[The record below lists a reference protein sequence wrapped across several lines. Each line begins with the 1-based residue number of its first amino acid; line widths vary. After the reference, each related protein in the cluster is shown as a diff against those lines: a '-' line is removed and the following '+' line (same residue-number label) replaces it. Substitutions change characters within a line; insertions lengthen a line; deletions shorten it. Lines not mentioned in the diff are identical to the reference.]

1 MKYNIRYI
9 TILGIALS
17 FTFTSCNDFLDEMP
31 DNRTELT
38 TERSITKI
46 LVSAYPTTVN
56 CEICEL
62 SSDNIDEN
70 SSIYSYWALM
80 EQHLYNWQQTTEE
93 EQDSPQAL
101 WTDCYNAIS
110 SANQALI
117 AIEKLGK
124 PTSLDPQRGEALV
137 CRAYSHF
144 LLATTFCH
152 AYNNNTS
159 QNLGIPYMTEVE
171 TTVLPHY
178 SRGTLEET
186 YQKIASDLEEGIP
199 LIDDN
204 LYSIPKYH
212 FNKKAAHAFAA
223 RFYLYYMKQDFSNC
237 NKVIEYATKVLGG
250 NSGEYLRDW
259 QALGL
264 LSPNKTVQP
273 NAFVSAD
280 NQANLLIISANS
292 WWPYIGDPGY
302 SPGEKYCNNDIT
314 AMENCKSV
322 GPWGNES
329 SYYQKP
335 FAPGGSIKNGFR
347 RLALYTEFSEDGSS
361 YVGHLLLPAFTI
373 DETLLCRAEAYTLL
387 KRYDEAAADI
397 DSWQKAFTKN
407 TGTLTKETI
416 NDFYAAIEY
425 YKPEIPTVKKTL
437 NPDFVIEDGMQ
448 ENIIHCILHARR
460 ILTLEEGLRWQDI
473 KRYGIVIYRR
483 YFEGHSLVNI
493 TDQLRADDPRR
504 AIQIPANVITA
515 GMQPNPRD

>member
-1 MKYNIRYI
+1 MKYKIYYI
-9 TILGIALS
+9 TMLVTALS
-17 FTFTSCNDFLDEMP
+17 LTITSCNDFLDTMP
-31 DNRTELT
+31 DNRTELK

-56 CEICEL
+56 CEIGEL
-62 SSDNIDEN
+62 SGDNIDEN
-70 SSIYSYWALM
+70 SNLYSYWALL

-93 EQDSPQAL
+93 DQDSPQSL

-117 AIEKLGK
+117 AIEEMGT
-124 PTSLDPQRGEALV
+124 PASLNPQRGEALV
-137 CRAYSHF
+137 CRAYCHF

-152 AYNNNTS
+152 AYDNKAN
-159 QNLGIPYMTEVE
+159 QNLGIPYMVDVE

-186 YQKIASDLEEGIP
+186 YQKIAADLEAGLP

-204 LYSIPKYH
+204 IYSVPKYH
-212 FNKKAAHAFAA
+212 FNKKAAYAFAT
-223 RFYLYYMKQDFSNC
+223 RFYLYYMKNDFSNC
-237 NKVIEYATKVLGG
+237 SKVINYATKVLG
-250 NSGEYLRDW
+250 NSPAEYLRDW
-259 QALGL
+259 QALGS
-264 LSPNKTVQP
+264 LSPNRSVQP

-302 SPGEKYCNNDIT
+302 GPGEKYCNNDIT
-314 AMENCKSV
+314 AMESCKSI
-322 GPWGNES
+322 GPWGNENS
-329 SYYQKP
+329 FYQKP

-347 RLALYTEFSEDGSS
+347 RLALYTEFSTDGSS
-361 YVGHLLLPAFTI
+361 YSGHLLLPAFTT
-373 DETLLCRAEAYTLL
+373 DETLLCRAEAYALL

-397 DSWQKAFTKN
+397 NSWQKAFTKN
-407 TGTLTKETI
+407 TTTLTKEVI
-416 NDFYAAIEY
+416 NDFYAAVNY
-425 YKPEIPTVKKTL
+425 YQPTIPTVKKEL
-437 NPDFVIEDGMQ
+437 NPSFTVESGMQ

-483 YFEGHSLVNI
+483 YFEGHTLIAI
-493 TDQLRADDPRR
+493 TDKLDSDDPRR
-504 AIQIPANVITA
+504 AIQLPANVITA
-515 GMQPNPRD
+515 GMKPNPRD